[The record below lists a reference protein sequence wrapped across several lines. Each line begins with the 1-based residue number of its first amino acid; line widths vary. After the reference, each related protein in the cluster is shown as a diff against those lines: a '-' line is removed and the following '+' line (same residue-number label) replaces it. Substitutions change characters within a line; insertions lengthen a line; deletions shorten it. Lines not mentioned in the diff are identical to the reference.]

1 MDGMTINHI
10 VSIDHGSCLDDVQ
23 MVTLDI
29 HSMQKTQATPNH
41 PQKHRSRHHGPMY
54 QAHEPTSRF
63 CMRHGSCP
71 ANRNLQNLGFFRSET
86 NEYQLSQ
93 KRTIIFFKSG
103 SFQSDFLYFL
113 PDFPSFFASRHSP
126 PAPGSSTS
134 APGLP
139 LHCLAGPRHP
149 GPSIATEGAGRSCG
163 RHGRHGT
170 VGGWGRTTEVQLAGE
185 GLDQTWDLCIQISS
199 IFPSCRYL

>member
-1 MDGMTINHI
+1 MGWPEKPYSEYWPWLMSRCSNGNTWH
-10 VSIDHGSCLDDVQ
+10 
-23 MVTLDI
+23 TLDAKDSK
-29 HSMQKTQATPNH
+29 HSKPAKAPD
-41 PQKHRSRHHGPMY
+41 RSRHHGPMY
-54 QAHEPTSRF
+54 RAHEPTSRF
-63 CMRHGSCP
+63 CMRHGSP
-71 ANRNLQNLGFFRSET
+71 ANRNLQNLGFFRGET

-113 PDFPSFFASRHSP
+113 PDFPSFFASRHG

-139 LHCLAGPRHP
+139 LHGLAIPRHP
-149 GPSIATEGAGRSCG
+149 GPSIATEGAGRRCG

-170 VGGWGRTTEVQLAGE
+170 VGWGRRTEVQLAGE
-185 GLDQTWDLCIQISS
+185 GLDKRLGFVYPNFIN
-199 IFPSCRYL
+199 FPKL